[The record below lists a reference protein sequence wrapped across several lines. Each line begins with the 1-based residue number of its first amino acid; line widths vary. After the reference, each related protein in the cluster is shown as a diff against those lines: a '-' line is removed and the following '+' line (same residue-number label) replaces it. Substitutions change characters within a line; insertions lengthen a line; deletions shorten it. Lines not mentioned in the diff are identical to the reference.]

1 MGRLGFPPLPLGALA
16 LVGSWAAWLGLW
28 AACFGWRLGRPGLVA
43 GRVGRPGL
51 VAGRVGRPGL
61 MAPGPPHEPEKEKK
75 TYFIILSSELKYKTM
90 FYMSFQF

>member
-1 MGRLGFPPLPLGALA
+1 MAVRVTNPKQPHHYNSQVGRLVRPASGPSA
-16 LVGSWAAWLGLW
+16 LVA
-28 AACFGWRLGRPGLVA
+28 RLGRPGLVA

-75 TYFIILSSELKYKTM
+75 NL
-90 FYMSFQF
+90 FYHFKF

>member
-16 LVGSWAAWLGLW
+16 LVGSWAAWLGMW

-51 VAGRVGRPGL
+51 EAGRVGRLGL
-61 MAPGPPHEPEKEKK
+61 VAPGPPSWDQIGPKM
-75 TYFIILSSELKYKTM
+75 TYFSILNSE
-90 FYMSFQF
+90 F